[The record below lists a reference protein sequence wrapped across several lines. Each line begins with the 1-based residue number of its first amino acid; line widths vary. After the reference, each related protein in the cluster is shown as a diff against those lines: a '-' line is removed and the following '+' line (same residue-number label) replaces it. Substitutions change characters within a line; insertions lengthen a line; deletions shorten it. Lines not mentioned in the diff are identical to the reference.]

1 VTTIDIA
8 RPATEVHIRVA
19 HDDDATRISAVLEA
33 LGYSVLRQLDEGD
46 GPQRLRWA
54 VTRLARH
61 HKLTSREQDILELVL
76 EGRTN
81 TQIGRM
87 LDISRATV
95 KWHMHNVFA
104 KTNTGTR
111 ESLLRLALQLGGAE
125 PVVDPLPVS
134 APVASASPVVQPSAS
149 PVVQPSASP
158 VVQPSASPVVQLSPP
173 PSPAPAP
180 RVVATSVTSPVRP
193 VVSTPRSESGHW
205 ASADDVTARI
215 EFEQPRVPS
224 ASTVPSKSW

>member
-1 VTTIDIA
+1 MHLDCVTTTQIDC
-8 RPATEVHIRVA
+8 PATEVHIRVA

-81 TQIGRM
+81 TQIGRV

-104 KTNTGTR
+104 KTSTGTR
-111 ESLLRLALQLGGAE
+111 ESLLRLALQLGGSE
-125 PVVDPLPVS
+125 PSEPAPVIS
-134 APVASASPVVQPSAS
+134 APVVRAPVVQP
-149 PVVQPSASP
+149 PQPTAVAP
-158 VVQPSASPVVQLSPP
+158 AATL
-173 PSPAPAP
+173 APAP
-180 RVVATSVTSPVRP
+180 TPAAVATPAPRLVATSVTTPVRP
-193 VVSTPRSESGHW
+193 PASTPRSESNHW
-205 ASADDVTARI
+205 AGPDDVTARI
-215 EFEQPRVPS
+215 EFDQPRVPS
-224 ASTVPSKSW
+224 ASTVPSKSWM

>member
-1 VTTIDIA
+1 VTTTDID
-8 RPATEVHIRVA
+8 RPTTEVHIRVA

-54 VTRLARH
+54 VTRLARC

-81 TQIGRM
+81 TQIGRV

-111 ESLLRLALQLGGAE
+111 ESLLRLALQLGGSGPAE
-125 PVVDPLPVS
+125 QDVLFGGPIV
-134 APVASASPVVQPSAS
+134 
-149 PVVQPSASP
+149 
-158 VVQPSASPVVQLSPP
+158 P
-173 PSPAPAP
+173 PSQSAQAPAP
-180 RVVATSVTSPVRP
+180 RLIATSVTAPVRP
-193 VVSTPRSESGHW
+193 PASTPRSESNHW
-205 ASADDVTARI
+205 AGPEDVTARI
-215 EFEQPRVPS
+215 EFDQPRVPS
-224 ASTVPSKSW
+224 ASTVPSKSWM

>member
-1 VTTIDIA
+1 VAQASLTVRGACLHLDDVTNIDID

-54 VTRLARH
+54 VTRLARR

-81 TQIGRM
+81 TQIGRS

-111 ESLLRLALQLGGAE
+111 ESLLRLALQLGGSE
-125 PVVDPLPVS
+125 PLEQPPVFATPASLP
-134 APVASASPVVQPSAS
+134 A
-149 PVVQPSASP
+149 
-158 VVQPSASPVVQLSPP
+158 PP
-173 PSPAPAP
+173 PSIPAPAPAP
-180 RVVATSVTSPVRP
+180 RLVATSVTTPVRP
-193 VVSTPRSESGHW
+193 PASTPRSESNHW
-205 ASADDVTARI
+205 AAADDVTARI
-215 EFEQPRVPS
+215 EFDQPRVPS

>member
-1 VTTIDIA
+1 LIAVTTTDID
-8 RPATEVHIRVA
+8 RPTTEVHIRVA

-54 VTRLARH
+54 VTRLARR

-111 ESLLRLALQLGGAE
+111 ESLLRLSLQLGGSE
-125 PVVDPLPVS
+125 PVEQMPVIS
-134 APVASASPVVQPSAS
+134 APVAKAPVVQPSQALA
-149 PVVQPSASP
+149 PAVAAAPI
-158 VVQPSASPVVQLSPP
+158 
-173 PSPAPAP
+173 PAPAP
-180 RVVATSVTSPVRP
+180 TVAAAPIPTPAPRLVPTSVTSPVRP
-193 VVSTPRSESGHW
+193 PASTPRSESNHW
-205 ASADDVTARI
+205 SAGPDDVTARI
-215 EFEQPRVPS
+215 EFDQPRVPS
-224 ASTVPSKSW
+224 ASTVPSKSWM